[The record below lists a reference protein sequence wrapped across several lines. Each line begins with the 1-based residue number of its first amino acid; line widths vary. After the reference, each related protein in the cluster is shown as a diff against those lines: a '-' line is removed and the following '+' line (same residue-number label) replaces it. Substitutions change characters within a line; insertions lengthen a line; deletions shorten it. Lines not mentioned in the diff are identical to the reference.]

1 MNKAQ
6 KVKKP
11 VFLLVTLVLLVGPAL
26 PGCGGVKEEVTF
38 PDSNLEAAIRVAIM
52 KAKGLISTSDLDS
65 LTTLEAPGRGIRD
78 LTGLEYCVNLRTLE
92 LGHNNISD
100 ISTLAGLTNLEE
112 LWLSANNISD
122 ISALSNLTNLE
133 TLDLWNNN
141 INDISALVSLTN
153 LRDLNLSTNNISDI
167 LPLVQNNGLS
177 AGDTVNISANSMD
190 IIALD
195 IFIPWLESRG
205 IILEW
210 WSIQTVH

>member
-1 MNKAQ
+1 
-6 KVKKP
+6 VKRI
-11 VFLLVTLVLLVGPAL
+11 VFLLVTLGLLAGPAL
-26 PGCGGVKEEVTF
+26 LGCGGVEEKITF

-52 KAKGLISTSDLDS
+52 KAKGSIYISDLDS
-65 LTTLEAPGRGIRD
+65 ITTLKAPQRGIRD

-100 ISTLAGLTNLEE
+100 VSPLSALTNLGE
-112 LWLSANNISD
+112 LWLFDNNISD
-122 ISALSNLTNLE
+122 ISALADLANLE

-153 LRDLNLSTNNISDI
+153 LWYLNLSTNNISDI

-177 AGDTVNISANSMD
+177 AGDTVNITANSLD

-195 IFIPWLESRG
+195 LFIPWLESRG

-210 WSIQTVH
+210 WSTQTLH